1 MSFTDVIWVI
11 TQPFLHVKR
20 VFKKC
25 VQVADNTVFH
35 LNTKRG
41 RDENNKTS
49 KKTRIR
55 DSSTQYHS
63 TYALNSLKNIVRHK
77 DML

>member
-1 MSFTDVIWVI
+1 MSFTDVIWII

-41 RDENNKTS
+41 RDENNQTS

-55 DSSTQYHS
+55 TAAH
-63 TYALNSLKNIVRHK
+63 NIIQH
-77 DML
+77 MHLTL